1 MKTPPT
7 AEAVKSIKSQAN
19 VTPLHETQH
28 QLFPFDFEL
37 LPPAGF
43 DPSNPRH
50 VRIGM
55 ALLGL
60 RGLWRYEVDDIAGCA
75 NGPQLM
81 ADIGHKNIH
90 WICTRIARV
99 DRDGRTCKPGYYEL
113 TPAGRELITCRL
125 DKRKVA

>member
-1 MKTPPT
+1 MKNARTT
-7 AEAVKSIKSQAN
+7 EAVTSAKSQGN
-19 VTPLHETQH
+19 YIPQQDGQQ
-28 QLFPFDFEL
+28 QLFPIQFEE

-50 VRIGM
+50 IRVAKALM
-55 ALLGL
+55 AC
-60 RGLWRYEVDDIAGCA
+60 RGLWRFEVDDIAGCA

-90 WICTRIARV
+90 WICTKIERV
-99 DRDGRTCKPGYYEL
+99 DRDGRTCKPGFYEL
-113 TPAGRELITCRL
+113 TPAGRELIASRL